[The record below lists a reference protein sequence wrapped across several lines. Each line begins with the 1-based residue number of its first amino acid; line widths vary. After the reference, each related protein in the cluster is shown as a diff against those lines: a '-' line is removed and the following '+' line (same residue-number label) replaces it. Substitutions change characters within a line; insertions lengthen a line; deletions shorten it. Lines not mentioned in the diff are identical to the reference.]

1 MGVAHFAVVN
11 VDLWWRAAYRRMVN
25 SSFRTVPLYREQWAL
40 IGRTDPEMVPGRRG
54 VHSGAIQLGEVLRRL
69 VDAVPLAGGTALVD
83 PARGLG
89 PVLAARDSFRGNG
102 IVVILDKAEVLPPT
116 DLPRGVVGCV
126 ADPSALSESAW
137 LSVTNA
143 VRRGVTVV
151 AVGTDKQLA
160 ELTAVLPDE
169 LAPRLDLVP
178 RRTLH
183 ELDSG
188 PHGVLHDPTLGYL
201 GVLRQCGRWHLDW
214 PRVYARETDA
224 GLAFTLLRQHSP
236 RFVDLLVGGGGTLAR
251 CPRHGTPVV
260 LP

>member
-1 MGVAHFAVVN
+1 
-11 VDLWWRAAYRRMVN
+11 MVK

-40 IGRTDPEMVPGRRG
+40 VGRTDPEMVPGRVG
-54 VHSGAIQLGEVLRRL
+54 VHSGAIQIAEAVRRVADLVPLGGGTTL
-69 VDAVPLAGGTALVD
+69 VDAT
-83 PARGLG
+83 RGVG
-89 PVLAARDSFRGNG
+89 AVLAARDALRGNG
-102 IVVILDKAEVLPPT
+102 VVVILDKAEVLPPT

-126 ADPSALSESAW
+126 TDPTALSESTW

-143 VRRGVTVV
+143 LRRNVTVV
-151 AVGTDKQLA
+151 AIGTDKQLA
-160 ELTAVLPDE
+160 ELTAVLPDD

-178 RRTLH
+178 RRTIH

-188 PHGVLHDPTLGYL
+188 PHGVLHDPALGYL
-201 GVLRQCGRWHLDW
+201 GVLRQCGRWHLDR

-236 RFVDLLVGGGGTLAR
+236 RFVDMLVGGAATLGR

>member
-1 MGVAHFAVVN
+1 
-11 VDLWWRAAYRRMVN
+11 MVN

-40 IGRTDPEMVPGRRG
+40 IGRTDPEMVPGRPG
-54 VHSGAIQLGEVLRRL
+54 VHSGAIQLADAVRRL
-69 VDAVPLAGGTALVD
+69 ADTVPLSGGTSRVE

-89 PVLAARDSFRGNG
+89 PVLAARGSFAGTG
-102 IVVILDKAEVLPPT
+102 IAIILDKADVLPPA
-116 DLPRGVVGCV
+116 DLPKGVVGCV
-126 ADPSALSESAW
+126 ADPSALSESTW
-137 LSVTNA
+137 LTVTNA
-143 VRRGVTVV
+143 LRRGVTVV
-151 AVGTDKQLA
+151 AVGTDKQVA
-160 ELTAVLPDE
+160 ELTAALPDD
-169 LAPRLDLVP
+169 LAARLDLVP
-178 RRTLH
+178 RRTVH

-188 PHGVLHDPTLGYL
+188 PHGVLHDPALGYL

-236 RFVDLLVGGGGTLAR
+236 RFVDLLTGGGATLGR